1 MAVLQGPVVEVLQEA
16 VVGALGVLVEAQE
29 DQEAL
34 REEVVVAEVVV
45 VAVAEVAAAV
55 AVEEVIVLD

>member
-1 MAVLQGPVVEVLQEA
+1 MAVPQEVVVEVLREA
-16 VVGALGVLVEAQE
+16 VVGALEVLVEAQE

-34 REEVVVAEVVV
+34 REEVVVAEVV
-45 VAVAEVAAAV
+45 AVEAAAAV